1 MNIFFYFRQQETNIN
16 YYLTNQSTNG
26 ITTEKNNDILLKQ
39 LLKNI
44 TVPQQS
50 NGSFCFFFFIRNFA
64 EMRNK
69 LKFSSINF

>member
-1 MNIFFYFRQQETNIN
+1 LNIFFYFRQQETNIN

-50 NGSFCFFFFIRNFA
+50 NGSLFVFFFR
-64 EMRNK
+64 
-69 LKFSSINF
+69 